1 MSVGSETEVVISAK
15 AGNRS
20 AFEQLVVRYQNLIT
34 ALAYSR
40 TGDIQRSEDIAQ
52 QAFLTAWQKRS
63 ELKDPSRFGGWLRS
77 IARNITLN
85 SNRKSNRLDRSA
97 QSLDGATEP
106 VVETEPVQKVVSS
119 EQQQLLWSTLNNIP
133 EQYREPLVLFYREDK
148 SVSQVADMLGLS
160 IDATKQRLARGRAM
174 LKTEVESFVEDL
186 LGASKPDRSFASS
199 VMLALP
205 GAATSAGGKA
215 VVQGTAAA
223 GVKSMVAKL
232 GTSLAGPML
241 GVLGGVAG
249 LAGAWY
255 GTRKA
260 AEHATSDEE
269 RILMWSFFN
278 KTLVMT
284 VAYTALLIGVSY
296 ATTDESSVLGQVALW
311 ATLAF
316 FGIQGTMIVRFI
328 SRQKALHAVHGKPA
342 YLDDIGGQEAIS
354 VKELRW
360 SMLGS
365 TVGCWAWL
373 IVMAAKQ
380 SCWILCALAT
390 FTMLSHLISR
400 WVGAPGKVK
409 LGEQLRYHATAVLT
423 NTFLSAIVLMVGG
436 LFGFGYPH
444 MPNWGMAIMVI
455 GIGWFV
461 AWAIWIA
468 ATKADKRD
476 ILAEKGL

>member
-1 MSVGSETEVVISAK
+1 MSAGSETEVVISAK

-34 ALAYSR
+34 SLAYSR

-63 ELKDPSRFGGWLRS
+63 ELEDPSRFGGWLRS

-85 SNRKSNRLDRSA
+85 SNRKSKRLDRSA
-97 QSLDGATEP
+97 QSLDGTTEP
-106 VVETEPVQKVVSS
+106 TVETDPVQKAVSS

-174 LKTEVESFVEDL
+174 LKSEVESFVEDL

-205 GAATSAGGKA
+205 GAATSAGGTA
-215 VVQGTAAA
+215 IVQGTAAA
-223 GVKSMVAKL
+223 GVKSMLGKL
-232 GTSLAGPML
+232 GASFAGPML
-241 GVLGGVAG
+241 GMLGGAVG
-249 LAGAWY
+249 VWMAWF
-255 GTRKA
+255 GTKKA

-269 RILMWSFFN
+269 RALMWSFFN
-278 KTLVMT
+278 KTLILT
-284 VAYTALLIGVSY
+284 IAYTVILIAVGYGTSKDSPALGRV
-296 ATTDESSVLGQVALW
+296 VLW
-311 ATLAF
+311 ASLAF
-316 FGIQGTMIVRFI
+316 AGLQGVMIMRFI
-328 SRQKALHAVHGKPA
+328 PRQRELHETHGKPA
-342 YLDDIGGQEAIS
+342 YLDDIGGQEAVS

-365 TVGCWAWL
+365 TVGCWTWL
-373 IVMAAKQ
+373 ILMAGMQ
-380 SCWILCALAT
+380 ECWTVCVAAAC
-390 FTMLSHLISR
+390 TMLAHLASR
-400 WVGAPGKVK
+400 WIGAPGKVK
-409 LGEQLRYHATAVLT
+409 LGEQLRYHAIAVLT
-423 NTFLSAIVLMVGG
+423 NTFLSAIILMVGG

-444 MPNWGMAIMVI
+444 MPNWGMALMVI

-461 AWAIWIA
+461 AWTIWIA
-468 ATKADKRD
+468 AMKADKRD
-476 ILAEKGL
+476 AERLAAE